1 MNDSA
6 HHVVRSHAITID
18 KPIDAALHYFTPEGE
33 RAWAEGWDP
42 AWHWPPDGETRAG
55 MVFTTEHGN
64 EHTIWTLTRHEPEA
78 GLVEYVRTT
87 PGSRVGV
94 VTVRCA
100 AAGAHSTR
108 VEVTY
113 ALTALSPEGRQA
125 IEALG
130 EERFASYIESWRE
143 AIAAA

>member
-1 MNDSA
+1 MNA
-6 HHVVRSHAITID
+6 QHVVRRHAITIA
-18 KPIDAALHYFTPEGE
+18 KPVSEAITLFTPQGE

-42 AWHWPPDGETRAG
+42 AWHWPADGETRAG
-55 MVFTTEHGN
+55 MVFTTEHGG

-94 VTVRCA
+94 VRVRCTP
-100 AAGAHSTR
+100 AGERATR

-113 ALTALSPEGRQA
+113 VLTALAPEGREKIA
-125 IEALG
+125 ALDEAA
-130 EERFASYIESWRE
+130 FAGFIESWGE
-143 AIAAA
+143 AIARL